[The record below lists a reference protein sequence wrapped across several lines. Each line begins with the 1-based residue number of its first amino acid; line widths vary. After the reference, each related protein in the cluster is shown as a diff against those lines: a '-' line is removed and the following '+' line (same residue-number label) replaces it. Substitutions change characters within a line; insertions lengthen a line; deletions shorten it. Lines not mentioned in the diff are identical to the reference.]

1 MDGLIL
7 LGFRLDRSLKEEL
20 ENNFENELTFAENI
34 TDFIEYLKNKK
45 YETIVI
51 EERNLQ
57 EEALINLV
65 KKVGEYQKR
74 CYNNSWRNF

>member
-7 LGFRLDRSLKEEL
+7 LGFRLDKSLKEEL

-65 KKVGEYQKR
+65 KKLENIKKKVL
-74 CYNNSWRNF
+74 

>member
-1 MDGLIL
+1 MIL

-65 KKVGEYQKR
+65 KKVGEYQKKVL
-74 CYNNSWRNF
+74 

>member
-1 MDGLIL
+1 MIL

-57 EEALINLV
+57 EEALINFFLLI
-65 KKVGEYQKR
+65 
-74 CYNNSWRNF
+74 

>member
-7 LGFRLDRSLKEEL
+7 LGFRLDKSLKEEL

-65 KKVGEYQKR
+65 KKVGEHQKKVL
-74 CYNNSWRNF
+74 

>member
-1 MDGLIL
+1 MIL
-7 LGFRLDRSLKEEL
+7 LGFRLDKSLKEEL

-65 KKVGEYQKR
+65 KKVGEHQKKVL
-74 CYNNSWRNF
+74 